1 MTEVYCI
8 EELPPTSEAF
18 LEGLPSG
25 DFPKFVFK
33 DKRLYIDESK
43 VAKAEIYP
51 CYIPDSGS
59 WERNTIIDMTIPGCE
74 NVKTLFTD
82 EIAKKLG
89 IDINSGELKQW
100 N

>member
-18 LEGLPSG
+18 GEELPSG

-33 DKRLYIDESK
+33 DPFMRLYIDESK

-59 WERNTIIDMTIPGCE
+59 WERNTIIEITIPGCE

-89 IDINSGELKQW
+89 IDINSGELK
-100 N
+100 